1 MLGSVFIS
9 GIIKKRAAVACD
21 LVSSLANVCLLSR
34 LFPKGGQTSTMWLH
48 ICERRV
54 QMRANW
60 TKVCQNENSGSIRE
74 SLKHKGK
81 TANQEGYFFENKTAT

>member
-1 MLGSVFIS
+1 MCPQV
-9 GIIKKRAAVACD
+9 
-21 LVSSLANVCLLSR
+21 
-34 LFPKGGQTSTMWLH
+34 
-48 ICERRV
+48 CERRV

-81 TANQEGYFFENKTAT
+81 TANQEDYFFENKTAT